1 MENTNIAVFNDDGM
15 NLIAD
20 LTTPSTSAFC
30 SLIPQTEDEE
40 KILYNATMSPA
51 KRVGDCINECIN
63 LRHVFCEIITVTNEE
78 TGEVSRVPRTVLIDD
93 NGVGYQCV
101 STGIFNAIKK
111 LFAVKGMPDAW
122 VKPVTV
128 KVQQIT
134 KGKRQILTLIMP

>member
-1 MENTNIAVFNDDGM
+1 MENTNIAVFNEDGM
-15 NLIAD
+15 NLITD
-20 LTTPSTSAFC
+20 LTTPTMSAFC

-51 KRVGDCINECIN
+51 KRVGECINEVIN

-101 STGIFNAIKK
+101 STGIFNAVKK
-111 LFAVKGMPDAW
+111 LFAVKGMPDTW

>member
-1 MENTNIAVFNDDGM
+1 MENTNIAVFNEDGM
-15 NLIAD
+15 NLITD
-20 LTTPSTSAFC
+20 LTTPTTSAFC

-51 KRVGDCINECIN
+51 KRVGECINEVIN

-101 STGIFNAIKK
+101 STGVFNAVKK
-111 LFAVKGMPDAW
+111 LFAVKGMPDTW

>member
-1 MENTNIAVFNDDGM
+1 MENTNIAVFNEDGM

-20 LTTPSTSAFC
+20 LTTPTTSAFC

-51 KRVGDCINECIN
+51 KRVGDCINEVIN

-93 NGVGYQCV
+93 NGIGYQCV
-101 STGIFNAIKK
+101 STGVFNAIKK
-111 LFAVKGMPDAW
+111 LFAIKGMPDTW
-122 VKPVTV
+122 VKPVAV

>member
-1 MENTNIAVFNDDGM
+1 MENTNIAVFNDDGL

-20 LTTPSTSAFC
+20 LTAPSTSAFC

-51 KRVGDCINECIN
+51 KRVGDCINETIN

-93 NGVGYQCV
+93 NGIGYQCV

-111 LFAVKGMPDAW
+111 LFAVKGMPDTW

-128 KVQQIT
+128 KVQQIS

>member
-20 LTTPSTSAFC
+20 LTTPTTSAFC

-51 KRVGDCINECIN
+51 KRVGDCINEVIN

-111 LFAVKGMPDAW
+111 LFAVKGMPDTW
-122 VKPVTV
+122 VNPVTV